1 MNCVN
6 TLTIFCIE
14 HSMINILHA
23 IDTGGPGG
31 AETVF
36 LNIISGLDKTQFQSC
51 AVLPGKGW
59 LSEQLIEKGIDPIFI
74 NSKGSFNFKY
84 LFNLARHAKKLN
96 IDIIHS
102 HLFGSNVY
110 CSLIG
115 LFLRIPVISTFHGY
129 VDTDKADNLLKL
141 KFKIIGAGSKKIV
154 FVSEHLKK
162 YFLNYMNTKPN
173 MTTIIYNGVDTAHFK
188 PRKTN
193 LLKRE
198 LGLGDNDILIGC
210 IGNIRPPKGYDILLR
225 AAAQVKDVRKDCKFV
240 IAGEGSGALYDELL
254 NLKKELNLQ
263 DTVFFLGFRDD
274 PEFLLNNFDIFLLPS
289 TSEGFSIS
297 TIEAMACMKPVIAT
311 MSGGPEEIIRH
322 NKNGILISPEK
333 PSDITDALIHLL
345 SNEGE
350 RKAIASCGY
359 EKLQYKFSS
368 NILVE
373 NYEELYRASI
383 RATA

>member
-1 MNCVN
+1 
-6 TLTIFCIE
+6 
-14 HSMINILHA
+14 MINILHA

-36 LNIISGLDKTQFQSC
+36 LNIISGLDKTQFRSC

-110 CSLIG
+110 CSLVG

-129 VDTDKADNLLKL
+129 VDTDKADNLLRLKL
-141 KFKIIGAGSKKIV
+141 KIIGVGSKKIV

-162 YFLNYMNTKPN
+162 YFLNYVNINPD

-198 LGLGDNDILIGC
+198 LGLGNNDILIGC
-210 IGNIRPPKGYDILLR
+210 IGNIRKPKGYDILLR
-225 AAAQVKDVRKDCKFV
+225 AAAQVKDIRRDCKFV
-240 IAGEGSGALYDELL
+240 IAGETSGALYNELL
-254 NLKKELNLQ
+254 SLRKELKLQ

-311 MSGGPEEIIRH
+311 RSGGPEEIITHNQTGVLITQGKPGAIVEALFCLLEHKQKMKQFANAAFKEVRH
-322 NKNGILISPEK
+322 
-333 PSDITDALIHLL
+333 
-345 SNEGE
+345 
-350 RKAIASCGY
+350 
-359 EKLQYKFSS
+359 KFS
-368 NILVE
+368 NDILVKK
-373 NYEELYRASI
+373 YEELYRMVV
-383 RATA
+383 